1 MKILMTTDTIG
12 GVWNYALE
20 LSEALVRYGVGVTL
34 AAMGEP
40 LSNHQRSEA
49 DAVGVQVYEAH
60 CKLEWMS
67 NPWEDLRQVGQWL
80 LDLHRL
86 VRADLVHLNEYAHGA
101 LPWSAPTLLV
111 GHSCVLSWWRAVQGK
126 DAPDHWKRYREAVS
140 WGLRSTDCV
149 VAPSHAMLKALHD
162 CYGWMPHTRVIYN
175 GRCADRFVV
184 GVKEPMILTA
194 GRIWDKAKNLAMVEK
209 VAPRL
214 AWPVY
219 AAGDRQCPHTD
230 SCGFE
235 HSNAVRLLGTL
246 NGQELAHWMGKTSIY
261 VLPARYEPFGLTALE
276 AGLCGCA
283 LVLGDIPSLREIW
296 RDHAVFV
303 DPDDPRALEHALRQ
317 LIDDPGH
324 RERMAMRARSRALEF
339 TAQRMAW
346 QYLDAYHRLIYRH
359 RTSLAPSQTMRS
371 HLQRNKT
378 MSRQISTFV
387 S

>member
-1 MKILMTTDTIG
+1 
-12 GVWNYALE
+12 
-20 LSEALVRYGVGVTL
+20 
-34 AAMGEP
+34 
-40 LSNHQRSEA
+40 
-49 DAVGVQVYEAH
+49 
-60 CKLEWMS
+60 
-67 NPWEDLRQVGQWL
+67 
-80 LDLHRL
+80 
-86 VRADLVHLNEYAHGA
+86 
-101 LPWSAPTLLV
+101 
-111 GHSCVLSWWRAVQGK
+111 
-126 DAPDHWKRYREAVS
+126 
-140 WGLRSTDCV
+140 
-149 VAPSHAMLKALHD
+149 
-162 CYGWMPHTRVIYN
+162 
-175 GRCADRFVV
+175 
-184 GVKEPMILTA
+184 
-194 GRIWDKAKNLAMVEK
+194 